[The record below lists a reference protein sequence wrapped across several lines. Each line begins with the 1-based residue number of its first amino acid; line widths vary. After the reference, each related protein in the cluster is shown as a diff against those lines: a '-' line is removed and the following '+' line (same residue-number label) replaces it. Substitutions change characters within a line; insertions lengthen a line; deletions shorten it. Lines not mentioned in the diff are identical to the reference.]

1 MKLKVKDPNTNEW
14 HEIKPFNPN
23 ICLIQELLQVCI
35 EKNETTEHD
44 VFFEFMGHVNAVRVY
59 YYENGFDSN
68 KSPVSIGKHLIA
80 SFDEYEIKQAIQAI
94 KELV

>member
-1 MKLKVKDPNTNEW
+1 MN
-14 HEIKPFNPN
+14 
-23 ICLIQELLQVCI
+23 LINELLQLCI

-68 KSPVSIGKHLIA
+68 KSPVSIGNHLIA
-80 SFDEYEIKQAIQAI
+80 SFDENELKQAIQSI
-94 KELV
+94 KDLVWWA

>member
-44 VFFEFMGHVNAVRVY
+44 VFFECMGHVNAVRVY
-59 YYENGFDSN
+59 YYENGFSSN
-68 KSPVSIGKHLIA
+68 KSPVSIGNHLIA
-80 SFDEYEIKQAIQAI
+80 SFDENAINQAI
-94 KELV
+94 KSVKELV